1 MHSIYSENPPKSS
14 TNPLWFYFHIYILS
28 PGLAFSQAHFMKQF
42 EVLFILIKRNQTP
55 FFGFFWVGCPWHYQ
69 KLFLKSCW
77 GTLCAWRE
85 FVECAAAEH
94 EKEKT
99 INASCYQQKCPL
111 IAVSWQDVCEMV
123 IIHFLGE
130 QTSGWWSWTR
140 IHLSGVRN
148 QRERQLHTNFLP
160 STSSYNAI
168 WWGRTLARVW
178 QLKPEKNTLLS
189 LKDM

>member
-1 MHSIYSENPPKSS
+1 MILFPYIHSFPWTGFFPGPFHETIWSIIHTDQKKSDS
-14 TNPLWFYFHIYILS
+14 
-28 PGLAFSQAHFMKQF
+28 
-42 EVLFILIKRNQTP
+42 
-55 FFGFFWVGCPWHYQ
+55 FFWFFWVECPWHYQ

-85 FVECAAAEH
+85 CVECAAAEH

-111 IAVSWQDVCEMV
+111 IAVSWQDVCDMV

-148 QRERQLHTNFLP
+148 QRERQQLHTNFLP